1 MEVDDAFLLP
11 PLHQMISGLD
21 PLTTPV
27 KGSPRSFIPQRRSWP
42 GTHVCLSEV
51 YTPYFEL

>member
-27 KGSPRSFIPQRRSWP
+27 KGSPRSFIPQRRYWP